1 MLRNLGVVNILRICL
16 IYGIYF
22 SIFTAI
28 KGLESL
34 KSLIHVKVG

>member
-1 MLRNLGVVNILRICL
+1 MSYLWNI
-16 IYGIYF
+16 F
-22 SIFTAI
+22 FIFTAI

>member
-1 MLRNLGVVNILRICL
+1 MSYLWNI
-16 IYGIYF
+16 F